1 MSFKDLNRLIIYENG
16 KIMYIFL
23 KQYLYIILYNN
34 NNKFVAFFIY
44 FYHN

>member
-34 NNKFVAFFIY
+34 NKFVAFFIY